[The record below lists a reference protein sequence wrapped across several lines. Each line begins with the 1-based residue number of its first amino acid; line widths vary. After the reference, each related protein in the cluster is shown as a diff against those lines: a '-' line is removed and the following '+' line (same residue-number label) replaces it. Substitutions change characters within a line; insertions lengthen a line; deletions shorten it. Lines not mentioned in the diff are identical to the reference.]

1 MITFKWIIIVALILG
16 FIGAIVSLIKLAN
29 KKDATPMQLTVI
41 ALDIA
46 YFPGMAVLL
55 LWILGI
61 I

>member
-1 MITFKWIIIVALILG
+1 MIFRWIIIVALILG
-16 FIGAIVSLIKLAN
+16 FIGAIVSLIRLSN

-46 YFPGMAVLL
+46 YFPGGAVLL

>member
-1 MITFKWIIIVALILG
+1 MIFKWIIIVALILG
-16 FIGAIVSLIKLAN
+16 FIGAIVSLIRLSN

-46 YFPGMAVLL
+46 YFPGAAVLL